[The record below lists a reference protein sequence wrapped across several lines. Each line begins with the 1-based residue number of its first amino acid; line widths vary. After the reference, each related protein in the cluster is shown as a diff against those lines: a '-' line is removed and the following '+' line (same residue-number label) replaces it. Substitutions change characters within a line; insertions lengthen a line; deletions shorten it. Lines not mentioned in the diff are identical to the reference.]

1 MSEINP
7 AIVLT
12 PEVAQLSESVIAL
25 RRRLHQ
31 WPELGFQE
39 RQTGKLIAEQLTAL
53 GVDVRS
59 DCTNGGVGILQQNGE
74 GRPLLRADI
83 DGLPIEEQVVRHMP
97 LKIMVSCMRA
107 GTTGTQLF
115 Y

>member
-53 GVDVRS
+53 GMDVKTGY
-59 DCTNGGVGILQQNGE
+59 CTNGGVGHLRRKR
-74 GRPLLRADI
+74 GREDRATAR
-83 DGLPIEEQVVRHMP
+83 RH
-97 LKIMVSCMRA
+97 
-107 GTTGTQLF
+107 
-115 Y
+115 